1 MDDET
6 YDLQGLDKLDVIIIR
21 DFLREKLENEHD
33 FKREYVDEYDSFQ
46 VNYNDMIQHYD
57 KRIKHLKELVEKIN
71 SDNPW
76 LEDLHTN
83 LN

>member
-46 VNYNDMIQHYD
+46 VNYNDMIQRYD
-57 KRIKHLKELVEKIN
+57 ERIKHLKELVEKIN

-76 LEDLHTN
+76 LED
-83 LN
+83 